1 MPSRT
6 PGDAPARLPAIQL
19 SATDHAM
26 LSTLVGES
34 EAHGVA
40 GLLQQELD
48 RAKVDHSGRCLH
60 TVGLNRWVHY
70 VDDRG
75 GGPRRVKIVA
85 PSEADIDRGLI
96 SPLSHVGAGLLGLG
110 AGQSISWPDPAG
122 RMRKLTAVL
131 IEDDDALV

>member
-1 MPSRT
+1 MHSRT
-6 PGDAPARLPAIQL
+6 TGDAPARLPAIHL
-19 SATDHAM
+19 SATDHA
-26 LSTLVGES
+26 LLTTLVGDS

-48 RAKVDHSGRCLH
+48 RATIDHSGRRLP
-60 TVGLNRWVHY
+60 TVGLNRWIHY
-70 VDDRG
+70 IDDRG
-75 GGPRRVKIVA
+75 GGPRRVKIVP

-110 AGQSISWPDPAG
+110 AGQSIRWPDPAG

>member
-6 PGDAPARLPAIQL
+6 TGNAAARQPATRL
-19 SATDHAM
+19 SATDHA
-26 LSTLVGES
+26 LLTTLVGDS
-34 EAHGVA
+34 EAHGVT
-40 GLLQQELD
+40 GLLEEELD
-48 RAKVDHSGRCLH
+48 RARIDRSGRRLH
-60 TVGLNRWVHY
+60 TVGLNCWVHY

-75 GGPRRVKIVA
+75 GGPRHVRIVP

-96 SPLSHVGAGLLGLG
+96 SPLSHVRAGLPGPG
-110 AGQSISWPDPAG
+110 AGQSIRWPDPAG

>member
-1 MPSRT
+1 MPSPT
-6 PGDAPARLPAIQL
+6 TGDAPARLPPIHL
-19 SATDHAM
+19 SATDHA
-26 LSTLVGES
+26 LLTTLVGDI

-40 GLLQQELD
+40 GLLRRELD
-48 RAKVDHSGRCLH
+48 RARIDRSGRRLH

-75 GGPRRVKIVA
+75 GRTRRVKIVP

-110 AGQSISWPDPAG
+110 AGQSIRWPDPAG

-131 IEDDDALV
+131 IEDDDPLV